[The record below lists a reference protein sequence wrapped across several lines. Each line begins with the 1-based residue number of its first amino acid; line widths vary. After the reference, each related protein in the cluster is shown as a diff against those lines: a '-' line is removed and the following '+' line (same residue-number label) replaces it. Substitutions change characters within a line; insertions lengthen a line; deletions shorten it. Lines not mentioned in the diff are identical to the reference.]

1 MEMHTAAGLPHAKA
15 LDLDDLSWH
24 VMTAASEGTADA
36 VWYRAW
42 VEVPKLIR
50 GYDITALH
58 EVMHLFGESDHG
70 GGPIRAM
77 LERGI
82 RWSNPE
88 RVFPQ
93 LNFDSAQAF
102 FSSVETRLDP
112 EHSPVWNYKFVG
124 VQKPE
129 LPPAP
134 EGNIEIPTRNDEP
147 YSEFHRGVFTTR
159 KLPVFAVSGTLI
171 FMRRRSVVWLVLKT
185 RNWNSS

>member
-1 MEMHTAAGLPHAKA
+1 MEMHTAAGLPHSKA

-24 VMTAASEGTADA
+24 VMTAPSEGTADA

-70 GGPIRAM
+70 GGPVRAM

-134 EGNIEIPTRNDEP
+134 EGTLRSQPGTMSLIQSSI
-147 YSEFHRGVFTTR
+147 
-159 KLPVFAVSGTLI
+159 AVCSL
-171 FMRRRSVVWLVLKT
+171 RA
-185 RNWNSS
+185 NCPSSQLAAR